1 LALLGSE
8 NVAAEAVTKGISIAR
23 SFCEDLLSGCKDRA
37 LKSAYVGGEL
47 FFRLPSPLGSSAG
60 PDGYVEV
67 DRVQVVAADAFAAQS
82 GAGAAGGP
90 VVDVVVVG

>member
-8 NVAAEAVTKGISIAR
+8 KVAAEAVMKGISIER
-23 SFCEDLLSGCKDRA
+23 SFREDFLAACKDRA

-67 DRVQVVAADAFAAQS
+67 D
-82 GAGAAGGP
+82 
-90 VVDVVVVG
+90 